1 MSPTPASYPNCPR
14 KPPVNPV
21 NKVNPVPIPNQEGWW
36 WAKGR
41 LGWTCVRVR
50 QLDGV
55 WVGLNPYDGIERP
68 LHFPNDAYW
77 DGITWHDQVPLPSPP
92 GHQPGWSL
100 QPVWNE
106 QELGAIQKLAKMKD
120 MDTAAVIRQALRQ
133 YHAVAHGACS
143 ITWPPPQESPRDTRN
158 DGDSWTEPDRSGGGG
173 HTPDE
178 IRLAAGD
185 VW

>member
-1 MSPTPASYPNCPR
+1 MSTSINPNL
-14 KPPVNPV
+14 
-21 NKVNPVPIPNQEGWW
+21 PIPNKEGWW

-68 LHFPNDAYW
+68 IHFPDDAYW
-77 DGITWHDQVPLPSPP
+77 DGITWHSEALPPSENAAPLSPSAP
-92 GHQPGWSL
+92 
-100 QPVWNE
+100 
-106 QELGAIQKLAKMKD
+106 
-120 MDTAAVIRQALRQ
+120 
-133 YHAVAHGACS
+133 
-143 ITWPPPQESPRDTRN
+143 
-158 DGDSWTEPDRSGGGG
+158 WTEPDRSGGGG

-178 IRLAAGD
+178 IARAAGD